1 MPEPE
6 ISESETAEQRRGSEI
21 LDDLFAVIEQ
31 RRGADPAE
39 SWTAKLLDK
48 GVAKICQKLGE
59 EATETVVAALAET
72 HEDLLEESA
81 DLLYH
86 LLVLWAAKGVR
97 PDEVYEVL
105 QRRRINS
112 DIKKKKQRKNQKK

>member
-6 ISESETAEQRRGSEI
+6 ILESETAEQRRGSEI